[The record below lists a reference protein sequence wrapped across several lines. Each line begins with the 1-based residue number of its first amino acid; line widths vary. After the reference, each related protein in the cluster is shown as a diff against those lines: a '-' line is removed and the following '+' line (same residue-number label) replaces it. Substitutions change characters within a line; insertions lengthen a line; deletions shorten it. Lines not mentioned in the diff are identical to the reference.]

1 MRFSDK
7 TDCEEGMSDVDF
19 WSQQTEV
26 AKIFLR
32 GSQCKNKCNCPPLSE
47 EQQSLWEYVELLQNM
62 TLFRHLILTLVFYLL
77 EFYFI

>member
-1 MRFSDK
+1 MTFSDK
-7 TDCEEGMSDVDF
+7 TDCKEGMSDVDF

-32 GSQCKNKCNCPPLSE
+32 GSRCKNKCNCPPLSE
-47 EQQSLWEYVELLQNM
+47 EHQTLWEYVKLLQNM
-62 TLFRHLILTLVFYLL
+62 TLFRHLILTLVIYLL